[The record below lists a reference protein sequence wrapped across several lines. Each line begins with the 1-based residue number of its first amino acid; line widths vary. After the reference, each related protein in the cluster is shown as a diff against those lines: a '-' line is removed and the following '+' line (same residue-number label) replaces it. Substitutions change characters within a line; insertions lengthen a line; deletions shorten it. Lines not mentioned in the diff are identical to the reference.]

1 MDLIPYEY
9 GIYLSYNL
17 TRLYQILTLL
27 LLQVR
32 AHDDPPRHLPAA
44 AEQQDRGRPL
54 RVRARQERWR
64 GHETLQHL
72 VRRVIK
78 IMTVMMMIVM
88 LLLAA
93 ADDNDHFFVQK
104 SIF

>member
-1 MDLIPYEY
+1 MKMVF
-9 GIYLSYNL
+9 IYLSYNL
-17 TRLYQILTLL
+17 THLYQPL

-54 RVRARQERWR
+54 RVRARQERRR

-72 VRRVIK
+72 VRRMIK
-78 IMTVMMMIVM
+78 IMMVMMIIVM

-93 ADDNDHFFVQK
+93 DDNDNVLSK
-104 SIF
+104 SPYFE